1 MDTDDFETIKLNDIK
16 PAEYNPRV
24 ISVTEF
30 DKLTRSIR
38 EFGLVDPILI
48 NTNNNRII
56 GGHQRFDVLVE
67 ENNNTGLYDELLLLR
82 RGDIGWVFTK
92 DLLTVED
99 ENHEKALNISLNK
112 ITGDWDYPKLNNI
125 LDDLVLDGTFDI
137 SLTGFDNLDLN
148 MLGEEGLDELDIG
161 SDSLGGNNGGYNQ
174 SFMVIVDCEDESV
187 AEDLYNGLINEGYK
201 ARIKY

>member
-1 MDTDDFETIKLNDIK
+1 MNDTDFEHIRLQDIK

-24 ISVTEF
+24 MEVTEF

-38 EFGLVDPILI
+38 EFGLTDPLI
-48 NTNNNRII
+48 INLKNNRII
-56 GGHQRFDVLVE
+56 GGHQRYDVLVS
-67 ENNNTGLYDELLLLR
+67 ENERTGEYDELVLLR
-82 RGDIGWVFTK
+82 RGDIGWVFTENN
-92 DLLTVED
+92 LTVKD
-99 ENHEKALNISLNK
+99 ENHEKALNIALNK
-112 ITGDWDYPKLNNI
+112 ISGDWDYPKLNNI
-125 LDDLVLDGTFDI
+125 LDEMVLDGDFDI